1 MDNLLEE
8 QQEFEVLDLVKN
20 VLHQNQQR
28 LEEDV
33 MLQVAEEFQSE
44 WFDIIPETEYEA
56 RIMEIATMHT
66 DRIDETNR
74 D

>member
-8 QQEFEVLDLVKN
+8 QQEFEVLELVKK
-20 VLHQNQQR
+20 VLHQNQMR

-33 MLQVAEEFQSE
+33 LLQVTEEFQAE

-56 RIMEIATMHT
+56 RILEIATMHIDQT
-66 DRIDETNR
+66 DETNR

>member
-8 QQEFEVLDLVKN
+8 QQEFEVLELVKR

-28 LEEDV
+28 LDEDV
-33 MLQVAEEFQSE
+33 MLQVAEEFQAE

-56 RIMEIATMHT
+56 RIMEIATMHI
-66 DRIDETNR
+66 DREDETNR